1 MLAISVW
8 AFFLSGDNLQFLNIH
23 AGFNSALKLV
33 GCRCLNGNKAPNRL
47 YGTGSQPGCTYGP
60 GKRFTETG
68 VGSELDPKFLRP
80 GKAGRAPTHN
90 QVSFIAL
97 KLYVVKSK
105 TLVWRNWKGAA
116 DGKSSKS
123 IHISE
128 GSAPRSL
135 WWPWGWGRG
144 PGAAL
149 SQGMRPKSTEVT
161 AV

>member
-33 GCRCLNGNKAPNRL
+33 GRRCLNGNKAPNRL
-47 YGTGSQPGCTYGP
+47 YGTGSQPVCTYGP
-60 GKRFTETG
+60 GKRFTGTG

-116 DGKSSKS
+116 DGKSLKS